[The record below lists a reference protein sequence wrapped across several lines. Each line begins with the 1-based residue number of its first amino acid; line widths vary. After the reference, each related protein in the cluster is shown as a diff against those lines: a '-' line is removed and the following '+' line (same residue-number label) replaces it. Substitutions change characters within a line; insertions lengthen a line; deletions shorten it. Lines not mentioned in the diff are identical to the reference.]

1 MRKILQD
8 LLHAGLGVGV
18 ITKEH
23 VEKIFNELKKKGE
36 VYEKDRD
43 FFISNTLEKLEKKG
57 KEVSEK
63 IRDTVRDTVQ
73 PAGKKIDELSKK
85 IDDLVKEIEE
95 LKKKKG

>member
-1 MRKILQD
+1 MRKILED

-23 VEKIFNELKKKGE
+23 LEKIFNELKNKGE

-43 FFISNTLEKLEKKG
+43 LFISKTLEKLDKKG
-57 KEVSEK
+57 KDITGK
-63 IRDTVRDTVQ
+63 IKDSVQ
-73 PAGKKIDELSKK
+73 PAGKKIDDLSKK
-85 IDDLVKEIEE
+85 IDDLVKEIED

>member
-1 MRKILQD
+1 MKKILEN

-43 FFISNTLEKLEKKG
+43 FFISKTLEKLEKKG

-63 IRDTVRDTVQ
+63 LRDSVQ

-85 IDDLVKEIEE
+85 IDDLVKEIDE

>member
-1 MRKILQD
+1 MRKILED

-23 VEKIFNELKKKGE
+23 LEKIFNELKNKGE

-43 FFISNTLEKLEKKG
+43 LFISKTLEKLEKKG
-57 KEVSEK
+57 KEITGK
-63 IRDTVRDTVQ
+63 IKDSVQ
-73 PAGKKIDELSKK
+73 PAGKKIDDLSKK
-85 IDDLVKEIEE
+85 IDDLVKEIED

>member
-23 VEKIFNELKKKGE
+23 VEKIFNDLKDKGE

-43 FFISNTLEKLEKKG
+43 YFVSKTLEKLEKKG
-57 KEVSEK
+57 KEITGKLKET
-63 IRDTVRDTVQ
+63 IQ
-73 PAGKKIDELSKK
+73 PAGRKIDELSKK